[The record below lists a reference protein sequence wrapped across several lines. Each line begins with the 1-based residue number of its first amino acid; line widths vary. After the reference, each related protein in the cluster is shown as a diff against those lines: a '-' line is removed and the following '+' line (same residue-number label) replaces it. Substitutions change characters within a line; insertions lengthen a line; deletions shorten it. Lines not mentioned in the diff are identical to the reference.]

1 MPTEEQPTT
10 SSDDMQER
18 MQQPDDGI
26 ANDANKSNT
35 LTPDEQPDS
44 DLQKEVPHLS
54 PSLTATSI
62 AIDVNDTMAR
72 MLEKL
77 DDIKKAAAAAKDS
90 MEAKDQIQAEC
101 AQVIT
106 QTERFRMERDQIL
119 EEAERIDQQAN
130 GITSIMHTT
139 SSLRHLM
146 ERSSLYGRE
155 EMDGLLQHDVDLLRE
170 QRSRLGRE
178 QERLQRRLADMEDRL
193 VDFEERQQAVHEKGY
208 MFVRELEA
216 VRKTMEED
224 VADLDCMTN
233 GLSRSLH

>member
-1 MPTEEQPTT
+1 MPTEDQPTT
-10 SSDDMQER
+10 SLDDVQER
-18 MQQPDDGI
+18 MQQPDGGI
-26 ANDANKSNT
+26 ANGANKSNT

-44 DLQKEVPHLS
+44 DLQKEVPHPS

-77 DDIKKAAAAAKDS
+77 DDVKKAAAAAKDLI
-90 MEAKDQIQAEC
+90 EAKDQIQAEC

-119 EEAERIDQQAN
+119 EEAERINQQTN

-139 SSLRHLM
+139 ASLRHLL
-146 ERSSLYGRE
+146 EPSSLHARE
-155 EMDGLLQHDVDLLRE
+155 ETDEFLRHDVVLLRE

-178 QERLQRRLADMEDRL
+178 QERLQRRLADMEDLL
-193 VDFEERQQAVHEKGY
+193 VEFEERQQAVHERGY
-208 MFVRELEA
+208 MFVRELEV

-224 VADLDCMTN
+224 VADLDSMTN
-233 GLSRSLH
+233 GLSWSLH